1 MKLKELT
8 QQMFGNNIGDK
19 MIGVWQGKDKK
30 IYPDYADE
38 MIETHG
44 DKNVVDYQYVEN
56 KKVLVVEF
64 EQEV

>member
-1 MKLKELT
+1 MNLKELT

-38 MIETHG
+38 MLETHG